1 MIAKESIYL
10 DSTASSHMTNK
21 VDWLEDYEDIQGA
34 VKVGNGVKLD
44 IKGKGSLPLSIETDN
59 GTVEYKAANVLYVP
73 ELSDTLISIGEI
85 AREGHTATFEGN
97 AVKVQLDSGD
107 SFKVER
113 KQGMYALNAVPRTID
128 EQALVSKTDAID
140 KGMLWHHRLGLPRQN
155 VTRQLGVNVLETKCK
170 ACKMAK
176 S

>member
-1 MIAKESIYL
+1 
-10 DSTASSHMTNK
+10 
-21 VDWLEDYEDIQGA
+21 
-34 VKVGNGVKLD
+34 
-44 IKGKGSLPLSIETDN
+44 SIETDN

-85 AREGHTATFEGN
+85 AREGHKATFKGN
-97 AVKVQLDSGD
+97 AMKVQLDSRD

-140 KGMLWHHRLGLPRQN
+140 KGILWHHHLGHLGQN
-155 VTRQLGVNVLETKCK
+155 VTRQLGFDILEMTCK
-170 ACKMAK
+170 ACEIAK
-176 S
+176 SQ